1 MNRSLQRP
9 CRLAPRPSPSGRKEV
24 CGLQPQRVRAGC
36 PGCGEGPGRGT
47 RTWPFLL
54 NRGPLSW
61 QPGCPR
67 SLRGGPGCSR
77 SCVAARGSL
86 FPNPFLPL
94 PSQLSDLVCGL
105 PASGAHSHS
114 LFSVSSAG
122 LAPNLFLALPSVLA
136 SASCRPQTGTVGHR
150 GDSVKNR
157 TAFYSRSIRL
167 DPRTYEFKHE

>member
-1 MNRSLQRP
+1 MNRSLQQP

-24 CGLQPQRVRAGC
+24 CGLQPRRVRAGC

-67 SLRGGPGCSR
+67 YLRGGPGCSR

-114 LFSVSSAG
+114 LFSVFRRPRPKPLSCTSLCPG
-122 LAPNLFLALPSVLA
+122 VCFLQTPNWHS
-136 SASCRPQTGTVGHR
+136 RP
-150 GDSVKNR
+150 
-157 TAFYSRSIRL
+157 
-167 DPRTYEFKHE
+167 PR